1 MNFLSDKIRV
11 RFAPSPTGYLHI
23 GGARTALFNWLFTRK
38 AKGVFVLRIEDTDID
53 RSTLESEEKILEDMK
68 WLGLDWDEG
77 PDTGGPFGPYRQ
89 SERLNIYLQSAKKLM
104 DEGKV
109 YPCYCT
115 EEELKARRGEA
126 MAQHRTPRYNGRCKN
141 LTQEEIK
148 KLEAE
153 GRKPALRFKI
163 KEGQIT
169 IDDMVKGSVS
179 FKGEEISGDFIIL
192 KSDGTPSYNFAVVVD
207 DVTMGITHVIR
218 GDEHLNNTPRQMML
232 YEALGFSL
240 PSFGHLSMIL
250 APDHTK
256 LSKRHGT
263 TAVGEFREKGY
274 LPQAILNYI
283 ALLGWAPPGE
293 QEFFSLKELMDNF
306 SLDRV
311 ALNAAIFDVNKLK
324 WMNAHYIK
332 ETEEEKLAKTV
343 MNYILDYRAAYS
355 RNPELKNID
364 WKFFEEAGKSP
375 DTFRWFKEL
384 VSMLKESIF
393 TLDDFIYLAKDFLPS
408 SDEDFAIEPDAFE
421 TLAKP
426 ESKIVLDAFKAEI
439 ESSPE
444 VTSENLKSILQAVQ
458 KNTGKKGKDLY
469 MPIRAASTGKLH
481 GPEIAKLFPLLGK
494 ERILKRLEYALKIH
508 CRKSD

>member
-1 MNFLSDKIRV
+1 MSEKIRV

-23 GGARTALFNWLFTRK
+23 GGARTALFNWLFARK
-38 AKGVFVLRIEDTDID
+38 AKGIFVLRIEDTDID

-68 WLGLDWDEG
+68 WLGMDWDEG

-89 SERLNIYLQSAKKLM
+89 SERLNSYLESVRKLI
-104 DEGKV
+104 DEGRA

-115 EEELKARRGEA
+115 EEELKAKREESLS
-126 MAQHRTPRYNGRCKN
+126 QHRTPRYDGKCRN
-141 LTQEEIK
+141 LSKEEIK
-148 KLEAE
+148 KLEAG
-153 GRKPALRFKI
+153 GRKPAIRFKI
-163 KEGQIT
+163 KEGQII
-169 IDDMVKGSVS
+169 IDDMVKGKVS
-179 FKGEEISGDFIIL
+179 FKGEEVSGDFIIL

-283 ALLGWAPPGE
+283 ALLGWAPHGE
-293 QEFFSLKELMDNF
+293 QEFFSLEELVENF

-311 ALNAAIFDVNKLK
+311 ALNAAVFDITKLK

-332 ETEEEKLAKTV
+332 EMEEEKLAETV
-343 MNYILDYRAAYS
+343 LSYILDYHEYLNN
-355 RNPELKNID
+355 NPDLKNVD
-364 WKFFEEAGKSP
+364 WKFFEEADKSSEA
-375 DTFRWFKEL
+375 FNLLKEL

-393 TLDDFIYLAKDFLPS
+393 TLDDFVYLAKDFLPS
-408 SDEDFAIEPDAFE
+408 ADENFAFETDAFE
-421 TLAKP
+421 TLSKP

-439 ESSPE
+439 EASPE
-444 VTSENLKSILQAVQ
+444 ITSDNLKSLIQAVQ
-458 KNTGKKGKDLY
+458 KNSGKKGKDLY
-469 MPIRAASTGKLH
+469 MPVRAVSTGKLH

-494 ERILKRLEYALKIH
+494 ERILKRLEYALNKALPAGQ
-508 CRKSD
+508 KN